1 MVIEYQV
8 KNYLS
13 FKDLTIFS
21 MVGMKSFKE
30 HEPDN
35 VIQFDEKLKILKS
48 ASIYGNNGS
57 GKSNF
62 VKSLVFMK
70 GFVLNSFRDALLED
84 NNKKISLK
92 KFLLNKECETLPSHF
107 ELSFIIDKII
117 YRYGFE
123 VESEKISKEWLYH
136 TTSKETPLFTRDN
149 NKIVVNKSSF
159 KEGLGLE
166 SKVKDNVL
174 FLTRIA
180 HDEGIISNEI
190 INWFRK
196 IKFINGINDSS
207 YKLYTIKLLKE
218 DKDFQIWISK
228 FVSFLEISKLST
240 EEKDTLEVNIEK
252 IKETNQDEELI
263 DLLFSIQRMQAKQ
276 PKQDQII
283 TWHKKYDANNFLID
297 TIPFNFDE
305 QESDGTKKLV
315 YLLGPWYTTLKKGN
329 LLVVDELD
337 SRLHTNLIK
346 YLVKFFHES
355 NDSNAQ
361 LIFVTHNTD
370 ILSKDYL
377 RRDQIWFIEKNQFG
391 SSEMYSLGDFKS
403 EQVRKKSA
411 FDKNYI
417 EGKYGAVPLFDDNNK
432 LIDLLHGQE

>member
-1 MVIEYQV
+1 MIIEFQV

-35 VIQFDEKLKILKS
+35 VIQFDEKFKILKS
-48 ASIYGNNGS
+48 AAIYGSNGS

-62 VKSLVFMK
+62 VKSLAFMK
-70 GFVLNSFRDALLED
+70 GLILNSFRDALLEE
-84 NNKKISLK
+84 NNTKIPLK
-92 KFLLNKECETLPSHF
+92 KFLLNKECDILPSHF
-107 ELSFIIDKII
+107 ELSFIVDKTI

-228 FVSFLEISKLST
+228 FVSFLEIY
-240 EEKDTLEVNIEK
+240 N
-252 IKETNQDEELI
+252 
-263 DLLFSIQRMQAKQ
+263 LF
-276 PKQDQII
+276 
-283 TWHKKYDANNFLID
+283 Y
-297 TIPFNFDE
+297 
-305 QESDGTKKLV
+305 
-315 YLLGPWYTTLKKGN
+315 
-329 LLVVDELD
+329 
-337 SRLHTNLIK
+337 
-346 YLVKFFHES
+346 
-355 NDSNAQ
+355 
-361 LIFVTHNTD
+361 
-370 ILSKDYL
+370 
-377 RRDQIWFIEKNQFG
+377 
-391 SSEMYSLGDFKS
+391 
-403 EQVRKKSA
+403 
-411 FDKNYI
+411 
-417 EGKYGAVPLFDDNNK
+417 
-432 LIDLLHGQE
+432 

>member
-1 MVIEYQV
+1 MIIEFQV

-35 VIQFDEKLKILKS
+35 VIQFDEKFKILKS
-48 ASIYGNNGS
+48 AAIYGSNGS

-62 VKSLVFMK
+62 VKSLAFMK
-70 GFVLNSFRDALLED
+70 GLILNSFRDTLLEE
-84 NNKKISLK
+84 NNTKIPLK
-92 KFLLNKECETLPSHF
+92 KFLLNKECDILPSHF
-107 ELSFIIDKII
+107 ELSFIVDKTI

-123 VESEKISKEWLYH
+123 IESEKISKEWLYH

-166 SKVKDNVL
+166 SKIKDSVL

-180 HDEGIISNEI
+180 HDEGSISNQIIS
-190 INWFRK
+190 W
-196 IKFINGINDSS
+196 IKKFNVINGINDMS
-207 YKLYTIKLLKE
+207 YKLYTVKKLKE
-218 DKDFQIWISK
+218 DINFQSWVSK
-228 FVSFLEISKLST
+228 FVTFLEISKLST
-240 EEKDTLEVNIEK
+240 EEKEILDIDFES
-252 IKETNQDEELI
+252 IKRADNNEELI
-263 DLLFSIQRMQAKQ
+263 DLLSNIQKIQAKQ
-276 PKQDQII
+276 PKSDKII
-283 TWHKKYDANNFLID
+283 TWHKKYDVNNFLID

-305 QESDGTKKLV
+305 QESEGTKKLV
-315 YLLGPWYTTLKKGN
+315 YLLGPWYDTLKGGKV
-329 LLVVDELD
+329 LIVDELD

-346 YLVKFFHES
+346 YLVKFFHQS

-370 ILSKDYL
+370 LLSKDYL